1 MTHRG
6 FTLVE
11 LLIALVVGLGVAG
24 GALLLA
30 DAARTALTVEP
41 ATIDAVRRLHAGV
54 EAITAAL
61 GGAGGDRG
69 IGSDSGTVWNG
80 LPAVQLI
87 AESGSTFAGIVSTRA
102 VVGGRGQ
109 LVEDQAGPAGSLTL
123 SPDRGRCPATQVV
136 CGFRDGDTALIF
148 DGRGHFDVFII
159 GAVSASLSRITPRAP
174 LAEAYRTGA
183 WVVEAREERLVLTP
197 QPDGSRTLT
206 RITAAGAREP
216 IVDGVVQL
224 TLEPWARA
232 SAPGLYAN
240 DVSQFAQYGLP
251 PPAPAAPDPEGIFA
265 TGSHCMAARDAEVVQ
280 STLLPLGG
288 DGGGLA
294 PLTIA
299 ELNDGP
305 WCPHDDAAARFDADW
320 FRVARIDAHLHV
332 EALPAEVRGAAGR
345 WFSRGGTASQ
355 DAPRWVRDRSI
366 SFSVG
371 TGR

>member
-1 MTHRG
+1 MTNRG

-54 EAITAAL
+54 EAITAAIS
-61 GGAGGDRG
+61 GAGGDRG
-69 IGSDSGTVWNG
+69 IGGDSGTIWNG
-80 LPAVQLI
+80 LPAVRLI
-87 AESGSTFAGIVSTRA
+87 AEGGSTFAGIESTRA
-102 VVGGRGQ
+102 VLGGRGQ
-109 LVEDQAGPAGSLTL
+109 LVEDQPGPAGSLTL

-136 CGFRDGDTALIF
+136 CGFRDGDIALIF
-148 DGRGHFDVFII
+148 DGRGHFDVFVI

-240 DVSQFAQYGLP
+240 DISQFAQYGLP
-251 PPAPAAPDPEGIFA
+251 PPPPAAPDPEEIFA

-288 DGGGLA
+288 EGGGLA

-305 WCPHDDAAARFDADW
+305 WCPHEDAPARFDADW
-320 FRVARIDAHLHV
+320 FRVARIDVHLHV
-332 EALPAEVRGAAGR
+332 EALPAELRGAAGR

-366 SFSVG
+366 SFSVA